1 MTTRFAKILVCPI
14 LMAAGFLGQTSA
26 GRISGTVSDGTGAV
40 IPGVKVSVR
49 NERTGF
55 EQSVDSQANGHYA
68 INQLPPATY
77 TVTMSLEGFADSQFT
92 GITLQAAQERT
103 VDAVLQPAG
112 IATEVTV
119 SSGEL
124 AQLDTSSA
132 RIGANVSEREVSQL
146 PLNGRQVSQLY
157 LMAPGAVN
165 SGSGTFD
172 NIRFSGRSNQENVIR
187 FDGVEGTS
195 IVDASPGSLNGES
208 TSLFRLQQSLENV
221 QEFRIDS
228 SNYPAEYGTGTGGQ
242 ISFVTKSGSGQFH
255 GSLFEYVRNDAMDA
269 RNFFDAAK
277 KSKLRL
283 NQFGGSIGGPIAKD
297 RAFFFAGYE
306 ALRQRTATPF
316 VESTLSAAARA
327 KAAPSIRPLLAA
339 FPTGQFPTSD
349 PNLDLVTVSGPGSVG
364 EDSGSVRFDY
374 NVNDRFRLYARYFR
388 DQGRAAQTQNS
399 TLSQY
404 RTTAVPQNAVLSLN
418 QVWSA
423 AVLNETKIGF
433 NGSKTRVAGVP
444 GPSPDANINGVTLN
458 LTGSVALGGIA
469 GQVGNAALAQP
480 TGLIRLSSAFNG
492 RGAPY
497 TNDSISFID
506 NLSVFRGSH
515 NFKLGGEVRRIQLYN
530 DQLGGTTYSFANID
544 SFLNNRPASIVF
556 NGDLS
561 APSPFTG
568 LSGVAHLRQ
577 NYYILYAQ
585 DEWKIRSNITLSY
598 GLRYEYYQPLRE
610 TRNKNVYFNMLTGGI
625 VPKYDQAW
633 YHSSR
638 KNFGPRLGLSW
649 SPGRFGNRTVF
660 RIGAGYF
667 HGPGQ
672 TEDQLQPEAN
682 DRIGRT
688 ISGNH
693 PLNIYPLNISA
704 IYAGYNVN
712 DPNLGYQPRAY
723 APGYAIPERILQYTA
738 SVQQTLP
745 GGAVLTAAYAGS
757 QGRNLFLRSIT
768 NLITGVSMDAAG
780 VAVVERQFGN
790 RFAEIDYKTSG
801 GASHYD
807 SLQMTI
813 NRRFST
819 GFSLSGQY
827 TYGHDIGNSA
837 GSNEANTAQSPY
849 DFSLERGNNNFDIR
863 QSANF
868 AVLYELP
875 FGRGKKYGSGSGK
888 TVQLLAGSWQVGGLV
903 NLRSGVPIDVLIVRP
918 DIVYQDTR
926 DGVIYSSPVLD
937 TNGTIYTTPLVNTP
951 GGGASRNVRRPD
963 VVAGADPYRKQGL
976 RFLNPAAFSLPA
988 PGSFG
993 NSGRNGLHGPNLSQL
1008 DLTVSKRVF
1017 VAEGK
1022 NIEFR
1027 AEIYNLFNHAN
1038 FANPGNVRLREPLP
1052 AGGRFLGG
1060 VVPAA
1065 NFRNT
1070 LQPGQAFSEATA
1082 GGLWGTLN
1090 STVANQIGLGTN
1102 RQIQL
1107 SLRFNF

>member
-1 MTTRFAKILVCPI
+1 ML
-14 LMAAGFLGQTSA
+14 AAGLSGQTSV
-26 GRISGTVSDGTGAV
+26 GRIAGAVTDGTGAV
-40 IPGVKVSVR
+40 IPGVKVTAR
-49 NERTGF
+49 NERTGL
-55 EQSVDSQANGHYA
+55 EQTVTTQGNGQYV
-68 INQLPPATY
+68 ITQVLPATY
-77 TVTMSLEGFADSQFT
+77 TVTMSSEGFTDSQFT
-92 GITLQAAQERT
+92 GIALQVGQERT
-103 VDAVLQPAG
+103 VNAVLQPAG
-112 IATEVTV
+112 VATEVTV
-119 SSGEL
+119 SSGGL
-124 AQLDTSSA
+124 AQVDTSSA

-165 SGSGTFD
+165 SGSGTYD

-195 IVDASPGSLNGES
+195 IVDASPGNLNGET

-221 QEFRIDS
+221 QEFRIDT

-242 ISFVTKSGSGQFH
+242 ISFVTKSGTSQFH
-255 GSLFEYVRNDAMDA
+255 GSLFEYIRNDSMDA
-269 RNFFDAAK
+269 RNFFDGAD

-283 NQFGGSIGGPIAKD
+283 NQFGGSIGGPIVKEK
-297 RAFFFAGYE
+297 AFFFASYE

-316 VESTLSAAARA
+316 VESTLSAGARA
-327 KAAPSIRPLLAA
+327 KAVPSIRPLLAA
-339 FPTGQFPTSD
+339 FPIGHFPTSD
-349 PNLDLVTVSGPGSVG
+349 PNLDVVTVTGPGYVG

-374 NVNDRFRLYARYFR
+374 NLSDRFRFYARYFR

-404 RTTAVPQNAVLSLN
+404 QTTAVPQNGVISLN
-418 QVWSA
+418 QVWTPA
-423 AVLNETKIGF
+423 LLNETKIGF

-469 GQVGNAALAQP
+469 GQVGNAAIAQP

-506 NLSVFRGSH
+506 NLSVIRGAH
-515 NFKLGGEVRRIQLYN
+515 NFKFGGEVRRIELYN

-544 SFLNNRPASIVF
+544 SFLNNKPVSIAF

-561 APSPFTG
+561 ALSPFTG

-585 DEWKIRSNITLSY
+585 DEWRIRPNVTLSY
-598 GLRYEYYQPLRE
+598 GLRYEYYQALHE
-610 TRNKNVYFNMLTGGI
+610 TRNKNVYFNTLTGDI
-625 VPKYDQAW
+625 IPKYDQPW

-649 SPGRFGNRTVF
+649 SPNRFGNRTVF
-660 RIGAGYF
+660 RIGGGYF
-667 HGPGQ
+667 YGPGQ

-688 ISGNH
+688 ISGSN
-693 PLNIYPLNISA
+693 PLNVYPLNISA
-704 IYAGYNVN
+704 IYAGYNIN

-723 APGYAIPERILQYTA
+723 APGYAIPERILEYTA
-738 SVQQTLP
+738 SVQQALP
-745 GGAVLTAAYAGS
+745 GDTVLTVAYVGS

-768 NLITGVSMDAAG
+768 NLITGLSINATGA
-780 VAVVERQFGN
+780 AVVQRQFGN
-790 RFAEIDYKTSG
+790 RVSEIDYKTSG

-807 SLQMTI
+807 SLQVTL

-837 GSNEANTAQSPY
+837 GSNEANTSQSPY
-849 DFSLERGNNNFDIR
+849 DFGLERGNNNFDIR

-868 AVLYELP
+868 AMLYDVP
-875 FGRGKKYGSGSGK
+875 FGRGKRYGAHMNK
-888 TVQLLAGSWQVGGLV
+888 TMQMLAGSWQVGGLL
-903 NLRSGVPIDVLIVRP
+903 NLRSGVPVDVLMVRP
-918 DIVYQDTR
+918 DIAYQDTR
-926 DGVIYSSPVLD
+926 DGRFYSSPVVD
-937 TNGTIYTTPLVNTP
+937 TNGTIYTKPVVNTP

-963 VVAGADPYRKQGL
+963 VVAGVNPYLNQGL
-976 RFLNPAAFSLPA
+976 QFLNAAAFSLPA
-988 PGSFG
+988 AGSFG
-993 NSGRNGLHGPNLSQL
+993 NSGRNGLHGPNLSQF

-1017 VAEGK
+1017 VTESK
-1022 NIEFR
+1022 SIEFR
-1027 AEIYNLFNHAN
+1027 AEIYNLLNHAN
-1038 FANPGNVRLREPLP
+1038 FANPGNIRLREPLP
-1052 AGGRFLGG
+1052 AGGTFPGG
-1060 VVPAA
+1060 AVPAA
-1065 NFRNT
+1065 NFRST
-1070 LQPGQAFSEATA
+1070 LQPGQAFSAATA

-1102 RQIQL
+1102 RQVQL
-1107 SLRFNF
+1107 SLRFTF

>member
-1 MTTRFAKILVCPI
+1 ML
-14 LMAAGFLGQTSA
+14 AAGLSGQISV
-26 GRISGTVSDGTGAV
+26 GRIAGNVTDGTGAV
-40 IPGVKVSVR
+40 IPGVKVTAR
-49 NERTGF
+49 NERTGL
-55 EQSVDSQANGHYA
+55 EQAVTTQANGQYL
-68 INQLPPATY
+68 ITQLLPAAY
-77 TVTMSLEGFADSQFT
+77 TVTMSLEGFTDSQFT
-92 GITLQAAQERT
+92 GIALQVAQERT
-103 VDAVLQPAG
+103 VNAVLQPAG
-112 IATEVTV
+112 IATEIAV
-119 SSGEL
+119 SSGGL
-124 AQLDTSSA
+124 AQVDTSSA

-165 SGSGTFD
+165 SGSGAYD

-221 QEFRIDS
+221 QEFRVDT

-242 ISFVTKSGSGQFH
+242 ISFVTKSGSSQFH
-255 GSLFEYVRNDAMDA
+255 GSLFEYIRNDSMDA
-269 RNFFDAAK
+269 RNFFDGAD

-297 RAFFFAGYE
+297 KAFFFAGYE

-327 KAAPSIRPLLAA
+327 KAVPSIRPLLAA
-339 FPTGQFPTSD
+339 FPIGQFPTSD
-349 PNLDLVTVSGPGSVG
+349 PTLDVVTVTGPGYVD

-374 NVNDRFRLYARYFR
+374 NLTDRFRLYARYFR
-388 DQGRAAQTQNS
+388 DQGRASQTQNS
-399 TLSQY
+399 TLSRYQ
-404 RTTAVPQNAVLSLN
+404 TTAVPQNAVLSLN
-418 QVWSA
+418 QVWTPA
-423 AVLNETKIGF
+423 LLNETKIGF

-506 NLSVFRGSH
+506 NLSVIRGSH
-515 NFKLGGEVRRIQLYN
+515 NFKFGGEVRRIQLYN

-544 SFLNNRPASIVF
+544 SFLNNKPASIAF
-556 NGDLS
+556 NGDLG
-561 APSPFTG
+561 AISPFTA

-585 DEWKIRSNITLSY
+585 DEWKIRPNVTLSY

-625 VPKYDQAW
+625 IPKYDQAW
-633 YHSSR
+633 YHSST

-649 SPGRFGNRTVF
+649 SPNRFGNRTVF
-660 RIGAGYF
+660 RIGGGYF
-667 HGPGQ
+667 YGPGQ

-688 ISGNH
+688 ISGNN
-693 PLNIYPLNISA
+693 PLNVYPLNISA
-704 IYAGYNVN
+704 IYAGYNIN

-723 APGYAIPERILQYTA
+723 APGYTIPERILEYTA

-745 GGAVLTAAYAGS
+745 GDTVLTVAYVGS
-757 QGRNLFLRSIT
+757 QGRNLFLRGFT
-768 NLITGVSMDAAG
+768 NLITGVSMNATGA
-780 VAVVERQFGN
+780 AVVQRRFGN

-849 DFSLERGNNNFDIR
+849 DFGLERGNNNFDIR

-868 AVLYELP
+868 AMLYDLP
-875 FGRGKKYGSGSGK
+875 FGRGKKFRANSNN
-888 TVQLLAGSWQVGGLV
+888 TMQMLAGSWQVGGLL
-903 NLRSGVPIDVLIVRP
+903 NLRSGVPIDVLMVRP
-918 DIVYQDTR
+918 DIAYHDTR
-926 DGVIYSSPVLD
+926 DGLIYSSPVVD
-937 TNGTIYTTPLVNTP
+937 TNGTIYTFPVVNTP

-963 VVAGADPYRKQGL
+963 VVAGVNPYRNQGL
-976 RFLNPAAFSLPA
+976 QFLNPAVFSLPA

-993 NSGRNGLHGPNLSQL
+993 NSGRNGLHGPNLSQF
-1008 DLTVSKRVF
+1008 DLTASKRVF
-1017 VAEGK
+1017 VTEGK

-1038 FANPGNVRLREPLP
+1038 FANPGNIRLREPLP
-1052 AGGRFLGG
+1052 AGGTFPGG

-1065 NFRNT
+1065 NFRNS
-1070 LQPGQAFSEATA
+1070 LQPGQAFSSATA

-1102 RQIQL
+1102 RQVQL
-1107 SLRFNF
+1107 SLRFTF